1 MADTSDLS
9 TSEEVIFPWVPGEAL
24 RLPDPAWTYRDDPAP
39 PQHAMLTLTM
49 LARGHTPQDEVPA
62 DWIAAIDEDALNSP
76 IRAFARERFGLAD
89 VWNEGRQSYDWYDM
103 EAKNPDGTA
112 VAVPAKAAL
121 QRCWSGYAQLLLNEL
136 RRNRETPAQAL
147 MRIPD
152 QWRQWTDARAAEF
165 VEKWRDAAAW
175 PPALALSWVMLEGNW
190 GRIAA
195 YLENGRDMPS
205 AGIFLSCIGSFL
217 EEDGAVPANR
227 RAAQDLMH
235 AFRLR
240 ADHSNRVIVRGRL
253 NGQGPMVEIGP
264 ADLASLD
271 WAMDPHHTLGA
282 VLERYGGE
290 SYSNVLVDTASLV
303 KAFPAEAEHSTDLPA
318 STDTKA
324 LILEVAEAVVVP
336 GVRASQR
343 NDAIRKAFRERELV
357 APGDTTIK
365 EALKGSRFI
374 RGRNSRAN

>member
-1 MADTSDLS
+1 MSGQSAS
-9 TSEEVIFPWVPGEAL
+9 SEIALPWIPGEAL

-39 PQHAMLTLTM
+39 PQHVMLTLTM
-49 LARGHTPQDEVPA
+49 LARGHAPQDEVPA
-62 DWIAAIDEDALNSP
+62 DWIAAIEEDALNSP
-76 IRAFARERFGLAD
+76 MRAFAREHFGLAD

-112 VAVPAKAAL
+112 IAVPRQAAL
-121 QRCWSGYAQLLLNEL
+121 QRCWSGYAQLLINEL
-136 RRNRETPAQAL
+136 HRNGETPAQAL
-147 MRIPD
+147 MRIPE

-165 VEKWRDAAAW
+165 IAKWRDAAAW
-175 PPALALSWVMLEGNW
+175 PPALALSWIMLEGDW

-217 EEDGAVPANR
+217 EDGAVTANR

-240 ADHSNRVIVRGRL
+240 ADHPRRVIVRGRL
-253 NGQGPMVEIGP
+253 NGQGAMVEIGP

-271 WAMDPHHTLGA
+271 WAMDPHHALGA
-282 VLERYGGE
+282 VLERYSGE

-303 KAFPAEAEHSTDLPA
+303 KAFPAAAEGGTEPSA
-318 STDTKA
+318 STDTKT
-324 LILEVAEAVVVP
+324 LILEVAETVVVS
-336 GVRASQR
+336 GMRASQR
-343 NDAIRKAFRERELV
+343 NDAIKKAFRDRALI

-374 RGRNSRAN
+374 RGRKRRAS